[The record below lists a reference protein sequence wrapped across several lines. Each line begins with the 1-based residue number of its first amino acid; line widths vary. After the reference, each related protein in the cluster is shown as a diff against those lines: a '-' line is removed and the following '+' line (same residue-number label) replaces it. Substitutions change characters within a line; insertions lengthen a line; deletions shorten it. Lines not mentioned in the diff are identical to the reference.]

1 MSDIEKS
8 DELGVFELR
17 PTFPNGKP
25 STGTY
30 CDVNYRIVYQQ
41 QFGSETWQ
49 GETESILK
57 LTDDRSW
64 WERNWDLVVR
74 LAISLAVVFV
84 LLGYLPFI
92 KHYLPKSL
100 KKKPHIKCI
109 PSEPGEKRKDRNGVI
124 EKNLLS
130 TIIPYVPQTGS
141 IKYVP
146 KGVTGCPPLSV
157 KAIKHHRMSITNIK
171 AFAGKDYITFDGE
184 TIKKDIKKFETG
196 AGVSIRVKRGEWT
209 YVCSPNQSN

>member
-1 MSDIEKS
+1 M
-8 DELGVFELR
+8 
-17 PTFPNGKP
+17 
-25 STGTY
+25 
-30 CDVNYRIVYQQ
+30 NYRIVYQQ
-41 QFGSETWQ
+41 QFDSETWQ

-57 LTDDRSW
+57 LTDERSW
-64 WERNWDLVVR
+64 WERNWDLAVK
-74 LAISLAVVFV
+74 LAISLAVIFV

-100 KKKPHIKCI
+100 KKKPYIKCI

-146 KGVTGCPPLSV
+146 KG
-157 KAIKHHRMSITNIK
+157 ITNVK